1 MSEPIQYR
9 EGSVDFCGIKF
20 AVDSRALIPRFET
33 EFLVKKVVNWCSE
46 KQSQQ
51 SWQIA
56 DIGTG
61 SGNIAISLAVN
72 LPLAKITASDISP
85 AAIGLAQE
93 NAEKQNVF
101 ARIHFKIGH
110 LLSPIINPP
119 DIIVANLPYIP
130 TSRIPNLDSSVC
142 DFEPHLALN
151 GGKDGFEL
159 YRQLLDQIGQLAS
172 LPELCVFEIDND
184 QGEIATQEIRQR
196 FTGLNPQILK
206 DSSQLTRYVVLD
218 FKLND

>member
-20 AVDSRALIPRFET
+20 AVDSRVLIPRFET
-33 EFLVKKVVNWCSE
+33 EFLVKKVISWCSK

-51 SWQIA
+51 VWRIA

-61 SGNIAISLAVN
+61 SGNIAVSLAIN

-93 NAEKQNVF
+93 NAKRQNVF
-101 ARIHFKIGH
+101 DRIHFKVGH
-110 LLSPIINPP
+110 LLSPITDPA

-130 TSRIPNLDSSVC
+130 SYRIPNLDSSVR

-151 GGKDGFEL
+151 GGEDGFGL
-159 YRQLLDQIGQLAS
+159 YRQLLDQIGQMAS
-172 LPELCVFEIDND
+172 LPKLCIFEIDND
-184 QGEIATQEIRQR
+184 QGEIATQEVRQR
-196 FTGLNPQILK
+196 FPVLNPQILK
-206 DSSQLTRYVVLD
+206 DSSQLTRYVVLESWRSD
-218 FKLND
+218 